1 MSKNSTWIVWA
12 ENALFFWCG
21 LSLILALG
29 GDQLLVPV
37 WLQILGR
44 MHPLI
49 LHFPIV
55 LLLLAVFLGLMKD
68 QTWKNAGSIFLLF
81 GANLA
86 GITVVAGL
94 ILAGEDYEGSSL
106 DWHKWLGLSSLL
118 IATLIYFFREKST
131 QIFKFGLA
139 ALALTIVGTGHF
151 GANLTHGEDF
161 LFGPILAK
169 NEKKV
174 ALEDAVVFEDLV
186 KPILENKCM
195 ACHKEGKIKGELRMD
210 QLAGLQ
216 KGGKTG
222 PFLVAGNPDESL
234 FLQRIHL
241 PLENEE
247 HMPPKN
253 KAQLTEEEIEILK
266 LWVASGASFEQ
277 KVMELEAEEPL
288 FQLASQKLFSNETN
302 YDFEAPSESDLASLN
317 TFFRKAKPLFP
328 GSPAVEVAY
337 FGASAFDPSSL
348 QDLKKV
354 KTQIVK
360 LNLNRMP
367 LEGVDLSALEALE
380 HIEEIQLNFTGLT
393 SDQLQDLTGLSSL
406 RKLAI
411 SGNKL
416 DSRSLDHLSK
426 MTFLRELFIW
436 QSGFSEEEKKQLQ
449 TALSSTKIDFG
460 FDSKGVIYALN
471 PPKIEFEEVLFTES
485 AEVKISHPISSVEI
499 RYTLDGSEPDS
510 ISSLVYQGPISL
522 SKTSQIRTRAF
533 APEWTG
539 SEETKAILFKKGME
553 PKSYQLKTQ
562 PNVRYEA
569 KGATTLFDGVK
580 GKANHTSGE
589 WLGYTDS
596 PLELEIYLKESD
608 RPSLLDVSLL
618 INEGAYIFP
627 PTGVEI
633 WVGQQNQWK
642 KVTANPPALPE
653 KLGEPRFQ
661 LISFDLPDESFDQI
675 RLKLYPIAKLPAW
688 HPGAGAKG
696 WVFVDEILIY

>member
-1 MSKNSTWIVWA
+1 MSKNSIWINWA

-29 GDQLLVPV
+29 GDQLVVPT

-55 LLLLAVFLGLMKD
+55 LLLLAVLLSWMKD
-68 QTWKNAGSIFLLF
+68 QTWKKAGSIFLLF

-118 IATLIYFFREKST
+118 IATLIYFFREKSNP
-131 QIFKFGLA
+131 IFKFGSA
-139 ALALTIVGTGHF
+139 ALALTIVATGHF

-161 LFGPILAK
+161 LFGPLLATQ
-169 NEKKV
+169 EKTV
-174 ALEDAVVFEDLV
+174 SIEDAVVFEDLV

-253 KAQLTEEEIEILK
+253 KAQLTEEEIEILR

-277 KVMELEAEEPL
+277 KVIELVAEEPL
-288 FQLASQKLFSNETN
+288 FQLASLKFSQEKS
-302 YDFEAPSESDLASLN
+302 YDFEAPNEDDLASLN
-317 TFFRKAKPLFP
+317 TYFRKAKPLFP

-354 KTQIVK
+354 KTQLIK

-367 LEGVDLSALEALE
+367 LEGVDLSALSALE
-380 HIEEIQLNFTGLT
+380 HIEEIQLNFTGLS
-393 SDQLQDLTGLSSL
+393 SDQLQPLTGLGSL
-406 RKLAI
+406 RKLAV
-411 SGNKL
+411 SGNQL
-416 DSRSLDHLSK
+416 DSESIAHLSE
-426 MTFLRELFIW
+426 MTFLRELYIW
-436 QSGFSEEEKKQLQ
+436 QSGFSKEEKEQLQ

-522 SKTSQIRTRAF
+522 SKTSQIRTKAY

-539 SEETKAILFKKGME
+539 SEETKAILFKKGLE

-596 PLELEIYLKESD
+596 PLELEIYLKDGD

-618 INEGAYIFP
+618 INESAYIFP

-633 WVGQQNQWK
+633 WIGNQNQWK
-642 KVTANPPALPE
+642 KVTASPPSLPE
-653 KLGEPRFQ
+653 KAGEPRFQ
-661 LISFDLPDESFDQI
+661 LLSYDLPAEPFDRI
-675 RLKLYPIAKLPAW
+675 RLKLNPIAKLPAW
-688 HPGAGAKG
+688 HQGAGAKG

>member
-37 WLQILGR
+37 WLQVLGR

-55 LLLLAVFLGLMKD
+55 LLLLAVLLSLMKD
-68 QTWKNAGSIFLLF
+68 QNWKNAGAIFLLF

-106 DWHKWLGLSSLL
+106 DWHKWLGLGSLL
-118 IATLIYFFREKST
+118 IATLIYFFREKSSP
-131 QIFKFGLA
+131 IFKFGSA
-139 ALALTIVGTGHF
+139 ALALTIVATGHF

-161 LFGPILAK
+161 LFVPLLAK
-169 NEKKV
+169 KEKKITI
-174 ALEDAVVFEDLV
+174 EDAVVFEDLV

-222 PFLVAGNPDESL
+222 PFLIAGNPDESL
-234 FLQRIHL
+234 FFQRIHL

-253 KAQLTEEEIEILK
+253 KAQLTDEEIEILR

-277 KVMELEAEEPL
+277 KVLELEADQPL
-288 FQLASQKLFSNETN
+288 FQLASQKFSSEAN

-354 KTQIVK
+354 KSQLLK

-367 LEGVDLSALEALE
+367 LEGVDLSILRELESIA
-380 HIEEIQLNFTGLT
+380 EIQLNFTGLT
-393 SDQLQDLTGLSSL
+393 SDQLQNLTGLSSL

-416 DSRSLDHLSK
+416 DSKSLDYLSK
-426 MTFLRELFIW
+426 MTFLRELYIW
-436 QSGFSEEEKKQLQ
+436 QSGYSEEEKKQLQ
-449 TALSSTKIDFG
+449 TQLSNTKIDFG
-460 FDSKGVIYALN
+460 FDSKGVVYALN
-471 PPKIEFEEVLFTES
+471 PPKIEFEQVLFTES
-485 AEVKISHPISSVEI
+485 AEVKITHPISSVEI

-510 ISSLVYQGPISL
+510 VSSLIYKKPISL
-522 SKTSQIRTRAF
+522 TKTSQIRTKAF

-562 PNVRYEA
+562 PNIRYEA
-569 KGATTLFDGVK
+569 KGATTLFDGIK

-596 PLELEIYLKESD
+596 PLELEIYLKEGD
-608 RPSLLDVSLL
+608 RPNLLDVSLL

-627 PTGVEI
+627 PTSVEI
-633 WVGQQNQWK
+633 WIGNQNQWK
-642 KVTANPPALPE
+642 KVTANPPSMPE
-653 KLGEPRFQ
+653 KSGEPRYQ
-661 LISFDLPDESFDQI
+661 LLSFELPGEPFDQI
-675 RLKLYPIAKLPAW
+675 RLKLNPIAKLPAW
-688 HPGAGAKG
+688 HQGAGAKG